1 MKKFWFFIPII
12 FLIVATTF
20 TKNSTKQLDKEIFQ
34 IKENIR
40 ILEDKFELVLL
51 DYNYLT
57 SPDKLMEYQ
66 KLYFDDELI
75 QKDLENLNWI
85 EIINNKIKISNL
97 YNDNERKK

>member
-40 ILEDKFELVLL
+40 FSDNHNIKEII
-51 DYNYLT
+51 
-57 SPDKLMEYQ
+57 
-66 KLYFDDELI
+66 ELI
-75 QKDLENLNWI
+75 QKDIENLNWI